1 MSFAEVVCYPCED
14 KAAEIRQLEADVEEC
29 KEKLYEFADLVKEF
43 DDSRDPLI
51 LVALVKLAWQVV

>member
-1 MSFAEVVCYPCED
+1 MSCNDCGGCD
-14 KAAEIRQLEADVEEC
+14 TCSNEIRQLESDVEEC